1 MIELDAQINIPYGML
16 LGERGCIVQQSETA
30 DFLFGISRK
39 CDYIVLSAENQE
51 AQKLYSCDSYS
62 IELRFRSIRG
72 PKKLS
77 ETVFRNKAIVA
88 ICFSSAVALDEALF
102 KLHKVQSSFRF
113 AAVGMQVSS
122 WHYRAMVTPG
132 LSGLVQVGGGYN
144 LLPKE
149 KALLDLWESR
159 SRVTAGDM
167 ALLAP
172 VGWRFR

>member
-1 MIELDAQINIPYGML
+1 MCNSLFTACSSNNGDWLGRLGHGSPHSVIELDAQINIPYGML

-102 KLHKVQSSFRF
+102 KLQKVQSFVSFCCGWYAGVELALSHHGDAGAQRP
-113 AAVGMQVSS
+113 
-122 WHYRAMVTPG
+122 RA
-132 LSGLVQVGGGYN
+132 GGGR
-144 LLPKE
+144 L
-149 KALLDLWESR
+149 
-159 SRVTAGDM
+159 
-167 ALLAP
+167 
-172 VGWRFR
+172 